1 LAVLAIDPVV
11 LADVWDEI
19 STHFPPYWQQA
30 VRNTDESFARARN
43 APPFDSRAIVRKV
56 MASLFPE
63 LGSHANG
70 PDDGVEHR
78 REPEARWP
86 ELVPTDSELALASL
100 GAGQEPTSG
109 PPHGELDWS
118 DEIPFTHLEIVTAHN
133 IGEVELRQGLSVQ
146 VDYRRQRL
154 ADHGSAL
161 IVWFSGALILTK
173 ADCTARLQD
182 TKGVERAQ
190 ALAQQGTLTFSLADV
205 DRPETLTGWTVVCDY
220 RKERFIDARFAVV
233 LHPPA
238 PGRRSA

>member
-1 LAVLAIDPVV
+1 MIPTMGLNTGGNPKLGGLNWFLLTANSLWPASVLAKSRPPVHHM
-11 LADVWDEI
+11 E
-19 STHFPPYWQQA
+19 
-30 VRNTDESFARARN
+30 
-43 APPFDSRAIVRKV
+43 
-56 MASLFPE
+56 
-63 LGSHANG
+63 
-70 PDDGVEHR
+70 
-78 REPEARWP
+78 
-86 ELVPTDSELALASL
+86 
-100 GAGQEPTSG
+100 
-109 PPHGELDWS
+109 ELDWS

-146 VDYRRQRL
+146 VDYRWQRL

-182 TKGVERAQ
+182 TQGVERAQ